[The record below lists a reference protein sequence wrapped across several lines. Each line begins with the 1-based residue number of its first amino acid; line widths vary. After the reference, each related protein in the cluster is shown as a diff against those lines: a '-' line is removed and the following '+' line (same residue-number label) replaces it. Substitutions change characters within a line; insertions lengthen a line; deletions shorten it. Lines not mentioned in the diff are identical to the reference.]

1 MNNTQLSAVGFLLFY
16 LVNTQVFAE
25 QADGV
30 VRIKSMHSVTA
41 TVDKLE
47 SALKSKGMTVFKRVS
62 HSDGAAKVGLE
73 LRPTELLIFGNP
85 RIGTPLMQC
94 QQLAALDLPQ
104 KALVFEDEDGQ
115 VWFAYNDPEYI
126 ADRHNI
132 TGCDDVVNKIS
143 RALFNFSRAAT
154 Q

>member
-1 MNNTQLSAVGFLLFY
+1 MNNTHLSAVGFLLFY
-16 LVNTQVFAE
+16 LINTQVFAE
-25 QADGV
+25 QANGV
-30 VRIKSMHSVTA
+30 IRIKSMHSVTT

-47 SALKSKGMTVFKRVS
+47 SALKSKGMTIFKRVS
-62 HSDGAAKVGLE
+62 HSDGASKVGLE

-85 RIGTPLMQC
+85 KVGTPLMQC

-104 KALVFEDEDGQ
+104 KALVYEDENGQ

-126 ADRHNI
+126 ANRHNI
-132 TGCDDVVNKIS
+132 TGCDDVVSKIS
-143 RALFNFSRAAT
+143 RALFNFSRVAT